1 MTCIREGSGNTSF
14 TLKREMRMKCFGNIV
29 EKIKA
34 NKGKTVAITLAAFVL
49 VCAVV
54 TLSCLGAYVF
64 NRIATGVVPTDEQ
77 IAAAKGQYKR
87 VLIIGVD
94 GMGDYMN
101 RMEPGSTPNF
111 DKLFGEGFT
120 TAGGTRINASVTHT
134 GMAVYPTISS
144 QNWTSMF
151 HGVRPPYHGITG
163 ENSNRDLENG
173 KQANAKYPSFVKQF
187 LDQYPSEK
195 VLSVCTWKAVNTGAI
210 EDLSQVKKINTDCDT
225 VHAVANDELALG
237 DPALVSYIKEQTAM
251 EGYADETYMM
261 SDAITVQRII
271 DETAVEDYAIAYMHL
286 NQVDSA
292 GHGYGFNKPNYI
304 RAVSRVDVLI
314 GKLFAAYETRGW
326 LDDTLFILC
335 TDHGHRYA
343 QDGTG
348 HGGNSAVER
357 TVTFAI
363 AGKTVKQGAPGKYV
377 NTDLAPIVSYALGV
391 KPADTWQGK
400 VPYDMFIGLK

>member
-54 TLSCLGAYVF
+54 TLSCLGAFVF
-64 NRIATGVVPTDEQ
+64 NRFATGYVVTDPVR
-77 IAAAKGQYKR
+77 QYSR

-120 TAGGTRINASVTHT
+120 TAGGIRVNASVTHT
-134 GMAVYPTISS
+134 GMAVYPTISA

-151 HGVRPPYHGITG
+151 HGVRPFYHGVTG
-163 ENSNRDLENG
+163 SSSNHDLENG
-173 KQANAKYPSFVKQF
+173 KQANEKYPSFVKTF
-187 LDQYPSEK
+187 LDANPSEK
-195 VLSVCTWKAVNTGAI
+195 VLSSCTWKAVNTGAI
-210 EDLSQVKKINTDCDT
+210 EDLPQVTKINNDCET
-225 VHAVANDELALG
+225 LYAVANDELVLG
-237 DPALVSYIKEQTAM
+237 DPALVSYIKQQTAID
-251 EGYADETYMM
+251 GYADETYMM
-261 SDAITVQRII
+261 IDSITVQRAI
-271 DETAVEDYAIAYMHL
+271 DAMQTEDYAITYLHL

-292 GHGYGFNKPNYI
+292 GHSYGNNKHAYI
-304 RAVSRVDVLI
+304 KAVSHIDVLI
-314 GKLFAAYETRGW
+314 GKLFAAYEAKGW
-326 LDDTLFILC
+326 LDDTLFVLC

-343 QDGTG
+343 KDGTG
-348 HGGNSAVER
+348 HGGNSDVER
-357 TVTFAI
+357 TVTFAV
-363 AGKTVKQGAPGKYV
+363 AGRTVKQGTPGKYV

>member
-1 MTCIREGSGNTSF
+1 
-14 TLKREMRMKCFGNIV
+14 MKVFSNMV

-64 NRIATGVVPTDEQ
+64 NRIATGVVPTEEQ
-77 IAAAKGQYKR
+77 LAAAKGQYSR

-94 GMGDYMN
+94 GMGDYIN

-134 GMAVYPTISS
+134 GMAVYPTISA

-151 HGVRPPYHGITG
+151 HGVRPTYHGVTG
-163 ENSNRDLENG
+163 SSSNKDLENG
-173 KQANAKYPSFVKQF
+173 KKANEKYPSFVKVY
-187 LDQYPSEK
+187 LDAHPEEK
-195 VLSVCTWKAVNTGAI
+195 VLSSCTWKAVNNGAI
-210 EDLSQVKKINTDCDT
+210 EDLPQVKKINNDCET
-225 VHAVANDELALG
+225 IYAIANGNKDEDGNAIIKG
-237 DPALVSYIKEQTAM
+237 EALVQRIIATTAVD
-251 EGYADETYMM
+251 GYADETYALT
-261 SDAITVQRII
+261 DAVTVQRVIE
-271 DETAVEDYAIAYMHL
+271 ETAVEDYKIAYMHL

-292 GHGYGFNKPNYI
+292 GHSYGNNKHAYI
-304 RAVSRVDVLI
+304 KAVSHVDVLI
-314 GKLFAAYETRGW
+314 GEIYKAYEARGW
-326 LDDTLFILC
+326 LEDTLFILC
-335 TDHGHRYA
+335 TDHGHRYL

-348 HGGNSAVER
+348 HGGNSKVEV

-363 AGKTVKQGAPGKYV
+363 AGKTVKAGTPGKYV
-377 NTDLAPIVSYALGV
+377 NTDLAPIVAYALGV
-391 KPADTWQGK
+391 KAPETWQGR
-400 VPYDMFIGLK
+400 VPYGMFTLLG

>member
-49 VCAVV
+49 VCAVI
-54 TLSCLGAYVF
+54 TLGCLGAFVF
-64 NRIATGVVPTDEQ
+64 NRIATGVVPTNEQ
-77 IAAAKGQYKR
+77 LAAVQGQYKR

-101 RMEPGSTPNF
+101 RMDPGSTPNY

-134 GMAVYPTISS
+134 GVAVYPTISA

-151 HGVRPPYHGITG
+151 HGVRPPYHGVTG
-163 ENSNRDLENG
+163 GSSNHDLENG
-173 KQANAKYPSFVKQF
+173 KQANEKYPSFIKNY
-187 LDQYPSEK
+187 LSYYPEAK
-195 VLSVCTWKAVNTGAI
+195 VLSSCTWKAINNGAI
-210 EDLSQVKKINTDCDT
+210 EDLPQVTKFNNDCET
-225 VHAVANDELALG
+225 LYAVANDELALG
-237 DPALVSYIKEQTAM
+237 DPALVSYIKQQTAVD
-251 EGYADETYMM
+251 GYADETYMM
-261 SDAITVQRII
+261 TDAITVQRAI
-271 DETAVEDYAIAYMHL
+271 DAMQTDDYAITYLHL

-314 GKLFAAYETRGW
+314 GKLFAAYEAKGW

-343 QDGTG
+343 KDGTG
-348 HGGNSAVER
+348 HGGNSSVEV

-363 AGKTVKQGAPGKYV
+363 AGKTVKQGTPGKYV
-377 NTDLAPIVSYALGV
+377 NTDLAPIVCYALGV
-391 KPADTWQGK
+391 KPAATWQGRI
-400 VPYDMFIGLK
+400 PYDMFIGLE

>member
-1 MTCIREGSGNTSF
+1 
-14 TLKREMRMKCFGNIV
+14 MKVFSNMV

-34 NKGKTVAITLAAFVL
+34 NKGKTVAIALTAFVL
-49 VCAVV
+49 VCAVI
-54 TLSCLGAYVF
+54 TLSCLGAFVF
-64 NRIATGVVPTDEQ
+64 NRFSEGYVVQNPVRR
-77 IAAAKGQYKR
+77 YRR

-120 TAGGTRINASVTHT
+120 TVGGTRINASVTHT
-134 GMAVYPTISS
+134 GMAVYPTISA

-151 HGVRPPYHGITG
+151 HGVRPVYHGING
-163 ENSNRDLENG
+163 ASSNRDLENG

-210 EDLSQVKKINTDCDT
+210 EDLAQVKKINNDCET
-225 VHAVANDELALG
+225 LYAVANDELALG
-237 DPALVSYIKEQTAM
+237 DPALVSYIKQQTAVD
-251 EGYADETYMM
+251 GYADETYMLTD
-261 SDAITVQRII
+261 SITVQRVI
-271 DETAVEDYAIAYMHL
+271 DETALDDYAIAYMHL

-292 GHGYGFNKPNYI
+292 GHSYGNNKHAYI
-304 RAVSRVDVLI
+304 KAVSHVDVLI
-314 GKLFAAYETRGW
+314 GKLFATYEARGW

-343 QDGTG
+343 QNGTG

-363 AGKTVKQGAPGKYV
+363 AGKTVKQGTPGKYV
-377 NTDLAPIVSYALGV
+377 NTDLAPIVAYALGV
-391 KPADTWQGK
+391 KPAATWQGK
-400 VPYDMFIGLK
+400 VPYDMFLGLE

>member
-1 MTCIREGSGNTSF
+1 
-14 TLKREMRMKCFGNIV
+14 MKAFDSII

-34 NKGKTVAITLAAFVL
+34 NKGKTVVITCIAFVL
-49 VCAVV
+49 ICAVA
-54 TLSCLGAYVF
+54 TFSCLGALVF
-64 NRIATGVVPTDEQ
+64 NRFATGFVVTDPVR
-77 IAAAKGQYKR
+77 QYSR

-94 GMGDYMN
+94 GMGDYVS
-101 RMEPGSTPNF
+101 RMDEGSMPNF
-111 DKLFGEGFT
+111 DRMFGGFT
-120 TAGGTRINASVTHT
+120 TGHGTEVNASVTHT
-134 GMAVYPTISS
+134 GIAVYPTISA

-151 HGVRPPYHGITG
+151 HGVRPPYHGVTG
-163 ENSNRDLENG
+163 ANSNHDLENG
-173 KQANAKYPSFVKQF
+173 KQANAKYPSFVKRF
-187 LDQYPSEK
+187 LEENPTEK

-210 EDLSQVKKINTDCDT
+210 EDLPQVTKINNDCET
-225 VHAVANDELALG
+225 LYAVANDELVLG
-237 DPALVSYIKEQTAM
+237 DPALVTYIKQQTTID
-251 EGYADETYMM
+251 GYADETYMLTD
-261 SDAITVQRII
+261 SITVQRVI

-292 GHGYGFNKPNYI
+292 GHSYGNNKHAYI
-304 RAVSRVDVLI
+304 KAVSHIDVLI
-314 GKLFAAYETRGW
+314 GKLFAAYEARGW

-357 TVTFAI
+357 NVTFAI

-391 KPADTWQGK
+391 KAADTWQGK
-400 VPYDMFIGLK
+400 VPYDMFIGLE